1 MTSTELTHPKAC
13 SEQTTATQTYKTTC
27 MHPAPNP
34 IHSALIGLAVADAL
48 GVPVEFRSRAELKA
62 DPVNGMR
69 AYGTYNQPAG
79 TWSDDSSMA
88 FCIAENLA
96 QGYNLQQIAIY
107 FINWKYHNYWTPHG
121 ELFDI
126 GNQTSSAIGK
136 LKNIIAD
143 GQGQTLVGLSS
154 DDPMN
159 NGNGSLMRCIPLLFL
174 VEGKSSHE
182 QFRIIREVSALTHGH
197 IRSAIACYFYLL
209 MAEQILKGKEKKSAY
224 LAACQQV
231 KLWMQDQRISTAEQ
245 EAFAK
250 VLGGEIHLEQEE
262 NIQSS
267 GYVMHSLEASLW
279 CFLNYGDYASAVLAA
294 VNLGKDT
301 DTTAAITGG
310 LAGLYYGL
318 DLIPEDW
325 INTIARLEDI
335 YELADRV
342 EKVYPRRSTS

>member
-1 MTSTELTHPKAC
+1 
-13 SEQTTATQTYKTTC
+13 

-34 IHSALIGLAVADAL
+34 VHSALIGLAVADAL

-62 DPVNGMR
+62 DPVTGMR

-88 FCIAENLA
+88 FCIAESIA
-96 QGYNLQQIAIY
+96 QGYHVRDVAQN
-107 FINWKYHNYWTPHG
+107 FVNWKYANYWCPHG

-126 GNQTSSAIGK
+126 GNQTSSAISR
-136 LKNIIAD
+136 LRDMLLD
-143 GQGQTLVGLSS
+143 GREEELGNLYS
-154 DDPMN
+154 DDPMD

-174 VEGKSSHE
+174 IKGEPIDE
-182 QFRIIREVSALTHGH
+182 QFRLIKEVSALTHGH
-197 IRSAIACYFYLL
+197 VRSAIACLFYLL
-209 MAEQILKGKEKKSAY
+209 IAEHILNGLEKKAAY
-224 LAACQQV
+224 LAACKQM
-231 KLWMQDQRISTAEQ
+231 KKWMKGKEVSEEEQ
-245 EAFAK
+245 AVFAK
-250 VLGGEIHLEQEE
+250 ILGGEIHLEREE
-262 NIQSS
+262 NIESG

-279 CFLNYGDYASAVLAA
+279 CFLKYGDYASAVLAA
-294 VNLGKDT
+294 VNLGQDT

-335 YELADRV
+335 YDLADRL
-342 EKVYPRRSTS
+342 EKTYLKTSAS

>member
-1 MTSTELTHPKAC
+1 
-13 SEQTTATQTYKTTC
+13 

-62 DPVNGMR
+62 DPVTGMR

-88 FCIAENLA
+88 FCIAESITK
-96 QGYNLQQIAIY
+96 GYDLKEVALN
-107 FINWKYHNYWTPHG
+107 FINWRYHDYWTPHG

-126 GNQTSSAIGK
+126 GNQTSLAIGR
-136 LKNIIAD
+136 LRDLMAS
-143 GQGQTLVGLSS
+143 GQGEELSKLHS
-154 DDPMN
+154 EDPMD
-159 NGNGSLMRCIPLLFL
+159 NGNGSLMRCIPVLFL
-174 VEGKSSHE
+174 IKGKSIDE
-182 QFRIIREVSALTHGH
+182 QFRLIKEVSSLTHGH
-197 IRSAIACYFYLL
+197 NRSAIACLLYLL
-209 MAEQILKGKEKKSAY
+209 IAEHIVNGQEKKAAY

-231 KLWMQDQRISTAEQ
+231 KGWMEGRNIAE
-245 EAFAK
+245 EERTTFAK

-262 NIQSS
+262 NIESG

-279 CFLNYGDYASAVLAA
+279 CFLRYGDYASAVLAA

-335 YELADRV
+335 YLLADRLESV
-342 EKVYPRRSTS
+342 FGQQHLG

>member
-1 MTSTELTHPKAC
+1 
-13 SEQTTATQTYKTTC
+13 
-27 MHPAPNP
+27 MHPVANP

-48 GVPVEFRSRAELKA
+48 GVPVEFRAREELKL
-62 DPVNGMR
+62 DPVKGMR

-88 FCIAENLA
+88 FCIAESLVK
-96 QGYNLQQIAIY
+96 GYDLKDIALN

-126 GNQTSSAIGK
+126 GNHTSGAIGK
-136 LKNIIAD
+136 LRGLLSAGHDLILDN
-143 GQGQTLVGLSS
+143 LSS
-154 DDPMN
+154 DDPMH

-174 VEGKSSHE
+174 VAGKNLEEKFS
-182 QFRIIREVSALTHGH
+182 IIRQVSVLTHGH
-197 IRSAIACYFYLL
+197 IRSAIACFFYLL
-209 MAEQILKGKEKKSAY
+209 MAEYILVGKDKKTAY
-224 LAACQQV
+224 LLACEEV
-231 KLWMQDQRISTAEQ
+231 RTWMQRKGITATEQ
-245 EAFAK
+245 QAFAK
-250 VLGGEIHLEQEE
+250 VLSGTIEEEQEE
-262 NIQSS
+262 NIESS

-279 CFLNYGDYASAVLAA
+279 CFLKYGDYASAVLAA

-318 DLIPEDW
+318 DLVPEDW

-335 YELADRV
+335 YQLADRL
-342 EKVYPRRSTS
+342 EKAYPRKSIS

>member
-1 MTSTELTHPKAC
+1 
-13 SEQTTATQTYKTTC
+13 
-27 MHPAPNP
+27 MHPVPNP
-34 IHSALIGLAVADAL
+34 VHSALIGLAVADAL

-62 DPVNGMR
+62 DPVKGMR

-88 FCIAENLA
+88 FCIAESIAEGYALKDVA
-96 QGYNLQQIAIY
+96 QH
-107 FINWKYHNYWTPHG
+107 FVNWKYDNYWCPHG

-126 GNQTSSAIGK
+126 GNQTSAAIDRLRELLAAGREEE
-136 LKNIIAD
+136 L
-143 GQGQTLVGLSS
+143 GVLYS
-154 DDPMN
+154 DDPMD

-174 VEGKSSHE
+174 IKGKPIDE
-182 QFRIIREVSALTHGH
+182 QFRLIKEISALTHGH
-197 IRSAIACYFYLL
+197 IRSAIGCLFYLL
-209 MAEQILKGKEKKSAY
+209 IAEQILEGEEKKAAY
-224 LAACQQV
+224 LAACQQL
-231 KLWMQDQRISTAEQ
+231 KRWMQEKEISEVEQ
-245 EAFAK
+245 AVFAK
-250 VLGGEIHLEQEE
+250 VLGGEIDLEQEE
-262 NIQSS
+262 NIESG

-279 CFLNYGDYASAVLAA
+279 CFLKYEDYASAVLAA
-294 VNLGKDT
+294 VNLGQDT

-342 EKVYPRRSTS
+342 EKAYLRTSAS